1 MYGLSIAI
9 ISSLVTYI
17 FSWYLAYDPVTCSI
31 EGAGTRS
38 VNGYYAAVGGMYIKR
53 GEEISYFPDVFE
65 VFSLRKNIGTASTI
79 AMTKHSWAIY
89 SDVRKLMIYKNI
101 PEHPDE
107 FISEPPTEGWIPETG
122 KLPAP
127 SIVGCKGSLQDSP
140 SLPSSSQSN
149 ISQMLERPV
158 TTFLLAVIFYTAY
171 VLWSSRTEV
180 SDVSFSYDAVLNQG
194 EYWRMV
200 TASFSHFDAWHL
212 LFNTMSLFQLGELEV
227 TYGSVT
233 FAFLNA
239 DLVFITMGICVL
251 SSHIMIYKFNRVDQA
266 SSQAVGFSCV
276 LFAWMVAASVRMKQ
290 YCPIFLLPTL
300 CFTTYFIPNPL
311 ASFSIGPITG
321 FPVNIGPIL
330 LLVITKVIIP
340 RSSFLGHLSGIVI
353 GYPLAWNALNWLTP
367 PIAFSLIAIII
378 IYKDKLLPMNFTGYD
393 VTVTDYT
400 DLGSIHSVRRF
411 KHLRLTMFILLF
423 FSTISFFLLSL
434 RQHFPRVV
442 LMFVVW
448 GAVQSR
454 RCEWLSTLRST
465 HDDCIALMYLS
476 VIGTIVAILYDISSL
491 ASSCSAFD
499 LLMGCS
505 LTKEYLYS
513 CITLL
518 TLLIITEI
526 AFFISIISC
535 LNDIKLAE
543 TILTKFR
550 LNNAAL
556 KKEFNMLGL
565 NYFYCCNNGNGNTDV
580 GFLSNRHV
588 FDGPGRKLNVTSTS
602 NTTSLLSSSA
612 NTTSLLSPIEI
623 PDEET
628 NLLISKKNIM
638 KISKDKNKNIG
649 VVRNQDTLPTSIP
662 FPIIPSSNHSG
673 SHI

>member
-9 ISSLVTYI
+9 LSLLGTYI

-31 EGAGTRS
+31 EGAGTKS

-53 GEEISYFPDVFE
+53 GEQISYFPDVFE
-65 VFSLRKNIGTASTI
+65 IFSLRKNIGTASTI

-89 SDVRKLMIYKNI
+89 SDVRKQMIYKNI

-107 FISEPPTEGWIPETG
+107 FISKPPTEGWIPETG

-127 SIVGCKGSLQDSP
+127 SIVGCRGSLQDSP

-180 SDVSFSYDAVLNQG
+180 GDVSFSYDAVLNQG

-251 SSHIMIYKFNRVDQA
+251 SSHIMIYKFNRADQA
-266 SSQAVGFSCV
+266 TSQAVGFSCV

-290 YCPIFLLPTL
+290 YCPIFLIPTL

-311 ASFSIGPITG
+311 ASFSIGPSMG

-393 VTVTDYT
+393 VIVTDYN
-400 DLGSIHSVRRF
+400 DLGSTHSVRRF

-434 RQHFPRVV
+434 RQHVPRVV

-476 VIGTIVAILYDISSL
+476 VIGIIVAILYDISSL
-491 ASSCSAFD
+491 ASSYSAFD
-499 LLMGCS
+499 LLIGCD
-505 LTKEYLYS
+505 LTREYLYS
-513 CITLL
+513 CIALL

-526 AFFISIISC
+526 TFFILIISC
-535 LNDIKLAE
+535 LNDIKLTE
-543 TILTKFR
+543 PILTRFR
-550 LNNAAL
+550 LNEAAL

-565 NYFYCCNNGNGNTDV
+565 NYFYCCNNGNTDA

-588 FDGPGRKLNVTSTS
+588 FDGPGRRLNVNSTS
-602 NTTSLLSSSA
+602 NTTSLLSSTS
-612 NTTSLLSPIEI
+612 NTTSLLSSIENQ
-623 PDEET
+623 DEET
-628 NLLISKKNIM
+628 NLLISKKGIM
-638 KISKDKNKNIG
+638 KISKDKSNDTI
-649 VVRNQDTLPTSIP
+649 RNQNILPTSIP
-662 FPIIPSSNHSG
+662 IPIIPHNNHRG
-673 SHI
+673 SII